1 MKIFLFYLNYFL
13 KTCLFIIKI
22 FFYPGFKSPN
32 CRYYI
37 QIQYYIENLY
47 IFFIIILIFKNMC
60 NTSLITLNFLVTFT
74 FIAIINFRK
83 SEILKQ
89 IYSVS

>member
-22 FFYPGFKSPN
+22 FFIQVLNRQIVDIIFKYN
-32 CRYYI
+32 I
-37 QIQYYIENLY
+37 ILKNLY

-60 NTSLITLNFLVTFT
+60 NTSLITSNFLVTFT